1 MKALFCVAAVLMS
14 ALPARA
20 QDGHE
25 GHDLGTVAFEINC
38 SQEGQVRFNR
48 ATAWLHS
55 FEYEEAEK
63 TYVEAAAADPTCAMA
78 HWGVAMSNYH
88 PLWAPPTALELEK
101 GRQAIARAK
110 AIGAPTDRERAYIAA
125 ADAFYTGAD
134 GRSHQSRTLAYVEA
148 MKALHERFPDDQ
160 EGGVFYALALI
171 AAGTM
176 DADETYARETEAA
189 GILNLVLARAPNHPG
204 VSHYLIHSYDYPAL
218 AHHALPAARSYA
230 AIAPASA
237 HAQHMP
243 SHIFTRLGLWE
254 EAIRSDLKAAAAARA
269 YAVSHGMAGA
279 WDEQLHAMDYLVYA
293 YLQLAQDDKARAV
306 LDELSALNR
315 VDPPNFK
322 VAYAMSAIPARVAL
336 ERRQWAEAAALTL
349 PAPNRAA
356 VPWARFRWAEAH
368 IHFARAVGAAR
379 TGKTDLARNEIAAL
393 DEIRKSLPPRPGE
406 YDWGKQVEIH
416 QRIAAAWLAWADGQ
430 KERSVELM
438 RAAAELDD
446 ATEKHPVTPGSI
458 LPAREQLGELLLV
471 SNRPAEALV
480 EYKISLGRAPGRIA
494 GLHGAALAAEL
505 TGDQVEA
512 RRYRSLLPLCG
523 KGCARGELALATSP
537 GGKAP

>member
-1 MKALFCVAAVLMS
+1 
-14 ALPARA
+14 
-20 QDGHE
+20 
-25 GHDLGTVAFEINC
+25 
-38 SQEGQVRFNR
+38 
-48 ATAWLHS
+48 
-55 FEYEEAEK
+55 
-63 TYVEAAAADPTCAMA
+63 
-78 HWGVAMSNYH
+78 
-88 PLWAPPTALELEK
+88 
-101 GRQAIARAK
+101 
-110 AIGAPTDRERAYIAA
+110 
-125 ADAFYTGAD
+125 
-134 GRSHQSRTLAYVEA
+134 
-148 MKALHERFPDDQ
+148 
-160 EGGVFYALALI
+160 
-171 AAGTM
+171 
-176 DADETYARETEAA
+176 
-189 GILNLVLARAPNHPG
+189 
-204 VSHYLIHSYDYPAL
+204 
-218 AHHALPAARSYA
+218 
-230 AIAPASA
+230 
-237 HAQHMP
+237 
-243 SHIFTRLGLWE
+243 
-254 EAIRSDLKAAAAARA
+254 
-269 YAVSHGMAGA
+269 
-279 WDEQLHAMDYLVYA
+279 
-293 YLQLAQDDKARAV
+293 
-306 LDELSALNR
+306 
-315 VDPPNFK
+315 
-322 VAYAMSAIPARVAL
+322 
-336 ERRQWAEAAALTL
+336 
-349 PAPNRAA
+349 

-537 GGKAP
+537 RGKAP